1 MKVSILCT
9 DQNHPIFCEIE
20 KWAQKA
26 ADLGHKVD
34 LVSDKSRLAGGDFLF
49 LLSCSQRIDREIRGK
64 YRFNLLLHASD
75 LPEGRGW
82 SPHIWAIVKGK
93 NRITVSLLEVN
104 DPIDSGDIWLKTEL
118 TLMGHELLPEINEKL
133 FASEFSLMDQAIL
146 GYQNI
151 RPIAQKVCKQ
161 EVLSKRTPEDSRLD
175 PEKSIAEQFNL
186 LRVVDNSRYPA
197 FFDFNGF
204 RYLIKIQKSESLK

>member
-1 MKVSILCT
+1 MKISVLCT
-9 DQNHPIFCEIE
+9 DRSHPIFYEIE
-20 KWAQKA
+20 KWAKKGL
-26 ADLGHKVD
+26 DLGHAVD
-34 LVSDKSRLAGGDFLF
+34 IVHDKSLLIGGDFLF
-49 LLSCSQRIDREIRGK
+49 LLSCSQRIDKEIRGK

-93 NRITVSLLEVN
+93 NKITVSLLEVN

-118 TLMGHELLPEINEKL
+118 MLMGHELLPEINQKL
-133 FASEFSLMDQAIL
+133 FAVEFSLMNQAIL
-146 GYQNI
+146 GYENI
-151 RPIAQKVCKQ
+151 CPLPQ
-161 EVLSKRTPEDSRLD
+161 EIFMQDTLPKRTSEDSKLD

-197 FFDFNGF
+197 FFDLNGF
-204 RYLIKIQKSESLK
+204 RYVIKIQKLEAKK